1 VNCIEKS
8 QCDPYSLQSAADNA
22 ITGKSFTGGYMKA
35 FALIAGLLMCSL
47 AHASDCVLS
56 LQCAFADEYIRELS
70 ELQSISDDAQAE
82 QRAQNSAEQMTNG
95 VHFSSALVLAMRADI
110 GMLKTV
116 KTDPE
121 TVNSLIGLYQ
131 SQIQLHQRLIEI
143 CTIFLSGPKPGVDYG
158 ALMSEVPQI
167 RAKLES
173 TGKLY
178 MVMSNLIFAQLLNKE
193 PDPKGHVSRLNI
205 DQAEREDLIRHIN
218 RSFGKHLNEKNQSF
232 VCSGAWVLRENL
244 QKPFTSSDKG

>member
-1 VNCIEKS
+1 
-8 QCDPYSLQSAADNA
+8 
-22 ITGKSFTGGYMKA
+22 MKA
-35 FALIAGLLMCSL
+35 FALIAGLLMCGV

-56 LQCAFADEYIRELS
+56 LHCAFADEYIRELS
-70 ELQSISDDAQAE
+70 ELQGISDDARAE
-82 QRAQNSAEQMTNG
+82 QKAAQNSVEQMTNG
-95 VHFSSALVLAMRADI
+95 VHFSSAMILAMQADI
-110 GMLKTV
+110 GMLKSV

-121 TVNSLIGLYQ
+121 TVNGLIGLYQ

-143 CTIFLSGPKPGVDYG
+143 CTTFLSGPKPGVDYG

-178 MVMSNLIFAQLLNKE
+178 MVMSNLVFAQLLNKE

-205 DQAEREDLIRHIN
+205 DQAQREDLIRHIN
-218 RSFGKHLNEKNQSF
+218 RSFGKHLSEKNQSF
-232 VCSGAWVLRENL
+232 LCSGAWVLREDL
-244 QKPFTSSDKG
+244 QKPFTSSNKG